1 MGLPVSPCAS
11 HLPLGPDGVGLDGT
25 PNDLDVDVRDERKD
39 LLPIPAHLSSAAKA
53 SGWMCRSL
61 VLVVLGIPRCHGLEI
76 MLVRRAHQP
85 IDRRKRLLHAFP
97 PRFHSSRLEPMA
109 SMGRKSQAVKG
120 RSYDASLR
128 REQARRNHDRIIEMA
143 QRRFLRTG
151 YGPTTISAI
160 AKDAGVSVDTIYKSF
175 GGKPGLIRAMTVRAL
190 EGTGPV
196 PAEQRSD
203 DLQAREH
210 DPRQLISG
218 WGVFVTE
225 VAPLAAPIV

>member
-61 VLVVLGIPRCHGLEI
+61 VLVVLGKARCQGLEI
-76 MLVRRAHQP
+76 MLVRHAHQP
-85 IDRRKRLLHAFP
+85 IDRRKRLHHAFP

-109 SMGRKSQAVKG
+109 SMGRKSRAVKG

-143 QRRFLRTG
+143 QRRCRHMSPMRESSSRAGECSSPRSLPWPLRSCSWCAMPPAVTRSSST
-151 YGPTTISAI
+151 YSRRCMRTA
-160 AKDAGVSVDTIYKSF
+160 SV
-175 GGKPGLIRAMTVRAL
+175 A
-190 EGTGPV
+190 
-196 PAEQRSD
+196 
-203 DLQAREH
+203 
-210 DPRQLISG
+210 
-218 WGVFVTE
+218 
-225 VAPLAAPIV
+225 